1 MSGRPFFLF
10 AHGWGFDATLW
21 DAMRDALPDADT
33 AVVERGY
40 LGAAPRR
47 PDVPPGAIL
56 VGHSAGVLDLLS
68 DPPPEYGGL
77 VAINGF
83 SRFAAAADFLHGV
96 ADRVLQRM
104 LGRLALNPQATVAEF
119 RVRCGSDAAVCGSLH
134 PGRLREGLDALCG
147 RDLRASL
154 RRPGLRLLV
163 LAGANDPIVPPAL
176 TRDCFEAAETIWHP
190 AAGHLLP
197 CTDPVW
203 CADRLRAFAA

>member
-33 AVVERGY
+33 AAVERGY
-40 LGAAPRR
+40 LGAVPRW
-47 PDVPPGAIL
+47 PGVPPGAIL

-68 DPPPEYGGL
+68 DPPPQCAGL

-83 SRFAAAADFLHGV
+83 SRFAAAVDFPHGV
-96 ADRVLQRM
+96 PDRVLQRM
-104 LGRLALNPQATVAEF
+104 LGRLALDPQATVAEF
-119 RVRCGSDAAVCGSLH
+119 RARCGSDVAVCGSLH
-134 PGRLREGLDALCG
+134 PLRLREGLEALCE
-147 RDLRASL
+147 RDLRASPG
-154 RRPGLRLLV
+154 RSGLRLLA
-163 LAGANDPIVPPAL
+163 LAGTNDPIVPPAL

-197 CTDPVW
+197 STEPGW
-203 CADRLRAFAA
+203 CVDRLRAFVA